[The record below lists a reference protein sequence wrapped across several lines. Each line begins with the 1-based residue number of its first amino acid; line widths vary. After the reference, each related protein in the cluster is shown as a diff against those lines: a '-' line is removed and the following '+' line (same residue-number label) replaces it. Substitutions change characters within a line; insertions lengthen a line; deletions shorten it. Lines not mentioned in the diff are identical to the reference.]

1 MEVTMTP
8 KLTFHVQ
15 EQIRKM
21 GEQGIAVTVAEI
33 LHAINNIGEFPTGV
47 QTRVIVKNFGTKVQW
62 KDGEVEKS
70 GDLLIALVDR
80 ENQRDEGRIVTAM
93 VRKSSQ
99 DNSPTKKRGVND
111 ARYKKGW

>member
-1 MEVTMTP
+1 MPTP
-8 KLTFHVQ
+8 RLTAHVQ
-15 EQIRKM
+15 EQVRKM
-21 GEQGIAVTVAEI
+21 SEQGIAVTIAEI
-33 LHAINNIGEFPTGV
+33 IHAINNFGDFPAGV
-47 QTRVIVKNFGTKVQW
+47 QSRVIVKNFGRKVKW
-62 KDGEVEKS
+62 VDRGVEKS

-99 DNSPTKKRGVND
+99 DNSPTKMRGVND

>member
-1 MEVTMTP
+1 MPTP
-8 KLTFHVQ
+8 RLTAHVQ
-15 EQIRKM
+15 EQVRKM
-21 GEQGIAVTVAEI
+21 SEQGIAVTIAEI
-33 LHAINNIGEFPTGV
+33 IHAINNFGDFPAGV
-47 QTRVIVKNFGTKVQW
+47 QSRVIVKNFGRKVKW
-62 KDGEVEKS
+62 VDGGVEKS

-80 ENQRDEGRIVTAM
+80 ENQWDEGRIVTAM